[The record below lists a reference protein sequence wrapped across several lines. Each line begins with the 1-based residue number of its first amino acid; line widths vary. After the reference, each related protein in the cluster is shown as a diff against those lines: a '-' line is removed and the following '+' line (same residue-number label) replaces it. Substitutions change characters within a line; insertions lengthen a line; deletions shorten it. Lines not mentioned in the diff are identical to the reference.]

1 MSDEP
6 VELIVGP
13 PAVVRLTRTPLAYT
27 LRARTGSGTVPR
39 RRKTRV
45 AKRMK
50 RALGGAAVL
59 AGLLGSGA
67 GAASAEPLERERYS
81 FQESDTFTD
90 TECGAPITIDY
101 VAEFFG
107 LFMLKEGRAGD
118 PTPYLFDNYSG
129 VEIYTNVANGK
140 TFTLIHRGLFK
151 DLRIE
156 LVEGTVYRFT
166 AIETGQP
173 VFGIGPDGKRFPI
186 DRGRIRYTFFVDT
199 QGDADLDNDLFL
211 GFEEPDVAGPHP
223 VFVGDADFCDLLDAL
238 R

>member
-1 MSDEP
+1 
-6 VELIVGP
+6 VGP
-13 PAVVRLTRTPLAYT
+13 YDN
-27 LRARTGSGTVPR
+27 GGTV
-39 RRKTRV
+39 RV
-45 AKRMK
+45 VSVGVACVG
-50 RALGGAAVL
+50 ALVVGL
-59 AGLLGSGA
+59 ASPA
-67 GAASAEPLERERYS
+67 GAEPIEREHYS
-81 FQESDTFTD
+81 FRESDTFTD

-101 VAEFFG
+101 AAEFSG

-118 PTPYLFDNYSG
+118 PTPFAFDNYSA
-129 VEIYTNVANGK
+129 VETYTNVANEK
-140 TFTLIHRGLFK
+140 TFTLIHQGLFK
-151 DLRIE
+151 DLQIE
-156 LVEGTVYRFT
+156 LVEGTVYQFT